1 MYVSNDN
8 DSTYSEYISS
18 FNSDQLR
25 ILSSIIWFL
34 HKQWPMVPVPDDV
47 SYHNVMEDLFSC
59 SCLDLEKQVRVTI

>member
-34 HKQWPMVPVPDDV
+34 HKQCV